1 MNRTAAIRYHIAANP
16 GCTVAAIREAAGL
29 GAQMVS
35 NACKKMAGRGL
46 LISTPIEGVYNR
58 CTYATGRAV
67 LIDRTERA
75 HIANRN
81 KAAARRSAAEQPS
94 VRKTGL
100 RALLTDLV
108 RTDTQVAYG
117 ATPDT
122 EAWLA
127 AGGHLERLPGFRYVL
142 PPTMPYGAR
151 FW

>member
-1 MNRTAAIRYHIAANP
+1 MNRTAAIRDYIAANP
-16 GCTVAAIREAAGL
+16 GCTVAAIREATGL
-29 GAQMVS
+29 GSQMVS

-58 CTYATGRAV
+58 CTYTTGRAV
-67 LIDRTERA
+67 LIDRAERA

-100 RALLTDLV
+100 RAMLTDLV
-108 RTDTQVAYG
+108 RRDPQVAYG
-117 ATPDT
+117 ETPDT

-127 AGGHLERLPGFRYVL
+127 AGGHLERLPGFRYQYARC
-142 PPTMPYGAR
+142 MPLGPRYG
-151 FW
+151 